1 MTAGQ
6 SLPSRG
12 TILEG
17 SRTEGATVGPLVVV
31 MGVSG
36 SGKSTVGALV
46 AERLGVVFVDG
57 DALHPAANVAKM
69 ASGIPL
75 TDADREPWLDAVGLT
90 LAEAA
95 ADGLVLACSALKRVY
110 RDRIRSHAPATLFA
124 ELDGT
129 EEELAGRMV
138 RPGHFMP
145 PSLLASQ
152 LATLQPLQD
161 DEPGLR
167 LSIAETPDAL
177 AATIADRARAEF
189 R

>member
-1 MTAGQ
+1 MTAAQGI
-6 SLPSRG
+6 PPRDA
-12 TILEG
+12 ILEA
-17 SRTEGATVGPLVVV
+17 SRTEGASVGPLVVV

-46 AERLGVVFVDG
+46 AAELGVVFVDG

-75 TDADREPWLDAVGLT
+75 TDADREPWLDAVGRT
-90 LAEAA
+90 LAEGA
-95 ADGLVLACSALKRVY
+95 ADGLVLACSALKRAY

-124 ELDGT
+124 ALDGT
-129 EEELAGRMV
+129 EGELAARMV

-161 DEPGLR
+161 DERGLC
-167 LSIAETPDAL
+167 LNVEATPDAI
-177 AATIADRARAEF
+177 AATIAERARADF

>member
-1 MTAGQ
+1 M
-6 SLPSRG
+6 
-12 TILEG
+12 
-17 SRTEGATVGPLVVV
+17 EGACVGPLVVV

-46 AERLGVVFVDG
+46 AAELGVVFVDG

-75 TDADREPWLDAVGLT
+75 TDADREPWLDAVGRT
-90 LAEAA
+90 LADAA

-129 EEELAGRMV
+129 EEELAARMV

-152 LATLQPLQD
+152 LATLQPLQE
-161 DEPGLR
+161 DESGLR
-167 LSIAETPDAL
+167 LHVDQTPEAL
-177 AATIADRARAEF
+177 AATIAERARADF

>member
-1 MTAGQ
+1 MSAAQG
-6 SLPSRG
+6 LPSRR
-12 TILEG
+12 TILEA

-46 AERLGVVFVDG
+46 AAELGVVFVDG

-75 TDADREPWLDAVGLT
+75 TDADREPWLDAVGRT
-90 LAEAA
+90 LADAPAE
-95 ADGLVLACSALKRVY
+95 GLVVACSALKRAY
-110 RDRIRSHAPATLFA
+110 RDRIRSHAPTALFA

-129 EEELAGRMV
+129 EAELAARMV

-167 LSIAETPDAL
+167 LDVAETPEAL